1 MALYRAPV
9 VALMPDVTED
19 VHRSRAN
26 GIINLMGGVG
36 AVFAFAAGSML
47 YKLNAVLP
55 FVVTSGLMILSLIIL
70 VWKIKEPEVPIGTVN
85 EEDKV
90 NIIEGFREVFTNK
103 DRSILFVLLAIFF
116 WFFGYQAVETWFTTY
131 GKQILLIPEATASF
145 YLNLIAIPF
154 ILAAIP
160 AGMVAERISRKK
172 TILIGLIMIIS
183 CLIIVLIVSVF
194 VPPIDQLFAPLMS
207 LVVSTS
213 SPGLLITI
221 LILFPII
228 GVGWSFVNIN
238 SITIVWEIGKGEKQG
253 AYTGIY
259 YFFSQAAAII
269 GPLVVGFFFDIAGSP
284 IPLFPSSLI
293 FFALAFISMF
303 GVKSGEVEPT

>member
-1 MALYRAPV
+1 MTLDNIAAISLQPYIGALSDKTWNRFGRRIPYLLVGIPTAAFFFALIPISIPKNIITIGPVDIVLESSEIITLGFIFSTVWIICFNIAMALYRAPV

-19 VHRSRAN
+19 EHRSRAN

-103 DRSILFVLLAIFF
+103 DRSILFVLLVIFF

-145 YLNLIAIPF
+145 
-154 ILAAIP
+154 
-160 AGMVAERISRKK
+160 
-172 TILIGLIMIIS
+172 
-183 CLIIVLIVSVF
+183 
-194 VPPIDQLFAPLMS
+194 
-207 LVVSTS
+207 
-213 SPGLLITI
+213 
-221 LILFPII
+221 
-228 GVGWSFVNIN
+228 
-238 SITIVWEIGKGEKQG
+238 
-253 AYTGIY
+253 
-259 YFFSQAAAII
+259 
-269 GPLVVGFFFDIAGSP
+269 
-284 IPLFPSSLI
+284 
-293 FFALAFISMF
+293 
-303 GVKSGEVEPT
+303 